1 MLLIGPTFLSHT
13 RRAEAPL
20 RSASSAPWGSV
31 TRSCAC
37 YGVTN
42 LRVFGSVARGDDGYG
57 SDVDLLGTLP
67 PRMGLPIAP
76 LADEWL

>member
-1 MLLIGPTFLSHT
+1 ML
-13 RRAEAPL
+13 RRHRGEVV
-20 RSASSAPWGSV
+20 R
-31 TRSCAC
+31 TCAR

-42 LRVFGSVARGDDGYG
+42 LRVFGSVAGGDDGYG

-67 PRMGLPIAP
+67 PRMGLAIAS